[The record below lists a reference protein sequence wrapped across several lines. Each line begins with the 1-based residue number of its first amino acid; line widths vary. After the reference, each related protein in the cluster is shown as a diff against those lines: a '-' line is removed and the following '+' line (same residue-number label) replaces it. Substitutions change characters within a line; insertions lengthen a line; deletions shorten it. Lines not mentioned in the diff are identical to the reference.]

1 MVPVAYRSPMLIAAF
16 FARPMALCA
25 PQCVERSD
33 QIACEH
39 GRRPRAVLADSKG
52 LLVMGTQ
59 GDGEH
64 PASTPLRRTLGK
76 KYRTT

>member
-39 GRRPRAVLADSKG
+39 GRRPRAVLADSKKG
-52 LLVMGTQ
+52 LACD
-59 GDGEH
+59 GDPG
-64 PASTPLRRTLGK
+64 
-76 KYRTT
+76 